1 MTKQL
6 GSTRAT
12 FPGVELVAVGDW
24 SGVKGKGKVDAE
36 DIVDMIAAAND
47 PMIDASPLKFGHF
60 SSLGDGEPA
69 PGWVENIRANED
81 GTKAVGDFVN
91 VPPKLVPLI
100 RDGFRRRS
108 VELKHNVA
116 GTGGRI
122 YKSSLKALALLGVA
136 PPAVK
141 GLNEL
146 AETYASELDGEDVD
160 AIYLGEADLE
170 CDTPKVPHPGS
181 AGGNDSNEAVDKS
194 TTAKD
199 AGKDETVA
207 FKDAV
212 IKKFGLAET
221 ATDEEIE
228 AAIEAA
234 ELAAPAEDKDK
245 DKGPAGTAG
254 DDKDKGGTGDAGAA
268 AGTDTEGGD
277 APETIVVS
285 RAVYDADQATL
296 RRLAERADEADRTEA
311 VDTALSEG
319 KIAPSE
325 VAQYTALLKSSP
337 EAGMTLLSELP
348 VKFSTRAVGHHGVG
362 ASSASEVSDDERKNM
377 HAAAKAQGW

>member
-234 ELAAPAEDKDK
+234 ELAAPADNKDKDK
-245 DKGPAGTAG
+245 DTGAGAGTG
-254 DDKDKGGTGDAGAA
+254 DDKDKGGAPAG
-268 AGTDTEGGD
+268 TEGGD

-285 RAVYDADQATL
+285 KAVYEADQATL
-296 RRLAERADEADRTEA
+296 RRLEERANEADRTDA

-377 HAAAKAQGW
+377 HAAAKEQGW